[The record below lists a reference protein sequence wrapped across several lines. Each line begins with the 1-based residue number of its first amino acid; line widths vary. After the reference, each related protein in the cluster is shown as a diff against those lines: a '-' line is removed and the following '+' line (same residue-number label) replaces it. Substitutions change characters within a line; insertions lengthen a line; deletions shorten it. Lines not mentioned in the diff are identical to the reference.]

1 MCGTVGRSNVRERH
15 VVMANG
21 TFVAQPFPNQIEMIQ
36 TCIRVEYRRSNIVG
50 LYYAAYRRESTR
62 LGKKNSAKAACCQ
75 SVKAERLATK
85 RRAKDHPEAASSKP
99 RRD

>member
-1 MCGTVGRSNVRERH
+1 MSERASCCH
-15 VVMANG
+15 GQWNFCCAAV
-21 TFVAQPFPNQIEMIQ
+21 PNQIEIIQ

-50 LYYAAYRRESTR
+50 LHYAAYRREGTR
-62 LGKKNSAKAACCQ
+62 LGKKNSAMAACCQ

-99 RRD
+99 RRN